1 MGENIEL
8 QDDNPSFEVTIQG
21 SLGLLAYGDIGL
33 RAWRK
38 IKKDAKK
45 ESDLDEK
52 K

>member
-1 MGENIEL
+1 MSENVEI
-8 QDDNPSFEVTIQG
+8 QDDNSPFEVTIQG

-38 IKKDAKK
+38 IKKDTRK
-45 ESDLDEK
+45 ESDPDEK